1 MSSRPWIPDE
11 KGNKMEIPKELYATI
26 RKLIKEQHPSSNQE
40 KISFHP
46 IPKGEKINF
55 FVPIDKT
62 QSGTSKSK

>member
-26 RKLIKEQHPSSNQE
+26 RKLIKEHHPSSNQE

-46 IPKGEKINF
+46 IPKGEKINL

-62 QSGTSKSK
+62 QSQTSKSK